1 MHAFFF
7 FPFIDGKV
15 KEPPLTPL
23 AEGSVFVSSFHVEQT
38 KGEQPTAS
46 PGLQI
51 FGGGGEA
58 GFSVAF

>member
-1 MHAFFF
+1 MLAFFF

-15 KEPPLTPL
+15 KGPPLTQL
-23 AEGSVFVSSFHVEQT
+23 AEGSVFLNSFHVQQT

-58 GFSVAF
+58 DFSVAF